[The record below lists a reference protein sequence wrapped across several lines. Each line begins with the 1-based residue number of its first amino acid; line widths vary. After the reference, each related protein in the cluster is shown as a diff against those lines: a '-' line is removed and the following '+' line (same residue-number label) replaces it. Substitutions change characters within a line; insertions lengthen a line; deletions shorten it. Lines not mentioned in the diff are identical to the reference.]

1 MRIIWFTWKD
11 IFHPCAGGAEVVTHE
26 ITKRLA
32 KNGHDVVIITSQYDG
47 CKHGDV
53 IDGVNIVRV
62 GGRFIVYWKA
72 YRYYKK
78 HFKQKDVDI
87 VIDEI
92 NTLPFF
98 TSFYINKRERNYI
111 FIHQLCREIWLYQ
124 MRFPLNIVGYCI
136 EPMYLW
142 LLRYNNTITVSQST
156 KRDLKKYG
164 FRSKNISIISEG
176 ININGIINLEQ
187 NIKYDKPTLLSLG
200 SIRRMKQVHH
210 QLRAFEIAKKHIPK
224 LQFKIAGGLEDKY
237 GQYFL
242 NKIKESPFREDIE
255 YFGKVTDAQKK
266 ELMQK
271 SHILV
276 VTSLKEGW
284 CLVVTEANSQGTP
297 AVVYDV
303 DGLRD
308 SVRHNKTGIVCDDNT
323 PENLASNVVL
333 LLRNKHKYDR
343 LRNSAWQWSK
353 QITFDKCYDDFKNYI
368 DA

>member
-1 MRIIWFTWKD
+1 
-11 IFHPCAGGAEVVTHE
+11 
-26 ITKRLA
+26 
-32 KNGHDVVIITSQYDG
+32 
-47 CKHGDV
+47 
-53 IDGVNIVRV
+53 
-62 GGRFIVYWKA
+62 
-72 YRYYKK
+72 
-78 HFKQKDVDI
+78 
-87 VIDEI
+87 
-92 NTLPFF
+92 
-98 TSFYINKRERNYI
+98 
-111 FIHQLCREIWLYQ
+111 
-124 MRFPLNIVGYCI
+124 
-136 EPMYLW
+136 
-142 LLRYNNTITVSQST
+142 
-156 KRDLKKYG
+156 
-164 FRSKNISIISEG
+164 
-176 ININGIINLEQ
+176 
-187 NIKYDKPTLLSLG
+187 
-200 SIRRMKQVHH
+200 MKQVHH